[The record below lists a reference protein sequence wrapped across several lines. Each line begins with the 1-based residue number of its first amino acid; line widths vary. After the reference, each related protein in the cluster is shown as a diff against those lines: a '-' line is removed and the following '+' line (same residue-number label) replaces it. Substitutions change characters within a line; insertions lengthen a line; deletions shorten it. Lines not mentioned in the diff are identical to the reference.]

1 MSKHKP
7 GYRRPRSTD
16 ELQRELIRLWRRELS
31 ARKFTDEQ
39 AARLI
44 LTKFLYIRGSLR
56 G

>member
-7 GYRRPRSTD
+7 RYQHPRPTD
-16 ELQRELIRLWRRELS
+16 ELQRELIRRWRRELS

-44 LTKFLYIRGSLR
+44 LTKFLYIRGTLR